1 MIIVHHLDFS
11 RSTRVLWLLEE
22 LGLAYELVR
31 YRRNVGGPAPVD
43 LKEIHPLGK
52 SPVIVDG
59 DLVLA
64 ESSAIL
70 RYIDRQYG
78 EMRFTPSGD
87 VDRAVHDEWIDYVEG
102 SLALPVLTTLV
113 GGSQLPADIAAK
125 MTGGLPRDWQHV
137 ADAVKPGPF
146 LFGDQLTLADMQM
159 SYIGAIADASGML
172 EKHPAVKKY
181 LANLLELPA
190 LQRALTKGGPMT
202 K

>member
-1 MIIVHHLDFS
+1 MIIVHHLDYS

-22 LGLAYELVR
+22 LGLEYDLVR

-43 LKEIHPLGK
+43 LKNIHPLGK

-78 EMRFTPSGD
+78 NLRFTPTEEIA
-87 VDRAVHDEWIDYVEG
+87 RAVHDEWIDYVEG

-113 GGSQLPADIAAK
+113 GGDQLPPEIAAK

-137 ADAVKPGPF
+137 GDAVTPGPY

-159 SYIGAIADASGML
+159 SYIGAIAAASGML
-172 EKHPAVKKY
+172 DTHPAVKNY
-181 LANLLELPA
+181 LANLLKLPA
-190 LQRALTKGGPMT
+190 LQRALLKGGPMT
-202 K
+202 S